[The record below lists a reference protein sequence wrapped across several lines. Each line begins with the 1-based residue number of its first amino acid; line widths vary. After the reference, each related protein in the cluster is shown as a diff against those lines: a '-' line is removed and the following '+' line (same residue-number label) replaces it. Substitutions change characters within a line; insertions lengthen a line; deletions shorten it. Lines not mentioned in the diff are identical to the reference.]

1 MNRRTLLVAGAGA
14 AAGAAGL
21 GWAWWQQKNA
31 PRDDEALAQ
40 LWALRLPQPYGTEL
54 SFATLRG
61 KPLVL
66 NFWATWCP
74 PCIREMPALDRFH
87 RDFSGRG
94 WQVVGIAV
102 DNAGPVVEFLQKV
115 KIGFPIALAGL
126 EGIEIGKR
134 LGNTGGGLPFTVAID
149 AAGRITQRKLGETQ
163 YEDLAGWA
171 AKG

>member
-1 MNRRTLLVAGAGA
+1 MNRRNLVIAAAGA
-14 AAGAAGL
+14 AAGATGL
-21 GWAWWQQKNA
+21 GWAWWQERHR

-40 LWALRLPQPYGTEL
+40 LWSLRLPQPHGTEL
-54 SFATLRG
+54 AFASLRG

-74 PCIREMPALDRFH
+74 PCIREMPVLDRFH
-87 RDFSGRG
+87 REFSGRG

-115 KIGFPIALAGL
+115 KVGFPIALAGID
-126 EGIEIGKR
+126 GIELGKR

-149 AAGRITQRKLGETQ
+149 AGGRITQRKLGEAQ
-163 YEDLAGWA
+163 YEDLTRWA
-171 AKG
+171 TGA